1 MERGKGRLWFH
12 TASVGEFNT
21 AKPLLKRL
29 YKDHHITLTYF
40 SPRAK
45 RYLQSQEG
53 KGYFH
58 ELYRLPLDLPPFVK
72 SFEKRIKPSAIL
84 IMERELWP
92 FLLISTKAPKVWLNA
107 YTKGGLLERLLSKR
121 FSLILA
127 REERDAEKFRS
138 YGISEVFA
146 CGNLKFVLEEPPPV
160 EIKLET
166 SKLLVAGS
174 THPGEEEVIKRVY
187 ERLIKELKEVKLLI
201 APRHISRATEVLR
214 LFQNLGASLR
224 SKEEEGWNVLV
235 LDTLGEL
242 FSLYRYAKVSF
253 VGGTLVPVGGHNLL
267 EPAYF
272 GKPVLYGPYTHKVGE
287 LRAFLEK
294 IGLGFCVRDE
304 KELYKTVLRLFTE
317 EDTEKHTTLKEHGE
331 KVLECYLF
339 HLNAFL
345 EKVL

>member
-45 RYLQSQEG
+45 RYLQSQED

-58 ELYRLPLDLPPFVK
+58 ELYRLPLDFPPFVK
-72 SFEKRIKPSAIL
+72 SFEERIRPSAIL

-92 FLLISTKAPKVWLNA
+92 FLLLSTKAPKVWLNA

-146 CGNLKFVLEEPPPV
+146 CGNLKFVLEEPPLV

-187 ERLIKELKEVKLLI
+187 ERLVKELKEVKLLI

-304 KELYKTVLRLFTE
+304 EELYKTALELLGE
-317 EDTEKHTTLKEHGE
+317 EDTKKHTTLKEHAQ
-331 KVLECYLF
+331 KVLECYMF
-339 HLNAFL
+339 HLNSFL
-345 EKVL
+345 GKVV

>member
-29 YKDHHITLTYF
+29 YMDYHITLTYF

-45 RYLQSQEG
+45 KYLQSQEG

-58 ELYRLPLDLPPFVK
+58 ELYRLPLDFPPFVK
-72 SFEKRIKPSAIL
+72 SFEKSIKPSAIL

-92 FLLISTKAPKVWLNA
+92 FLLLSTTAPKVWLNA
-107 YTKGGLLERLLSKR
+107 YAKGGLLEKLLSKR
-121 FSLILA
+121 FSLILV
-127 REERDAEKFRS
+127 REERDAGKFRS
-138 YGISEVFA
+138 YGISDVFA

-160 EIKLET
+160 ELRSET

-187 ERLIKELKEVKLLI
+187 ERLLKELKEVKLLI
-201 APRHISRATEVLR
+201 APRHISRAMEVLR
-214 LFQNLGASLR
+214 LFQDLGASLR

-287 LRAFLEK
+287 LMAFLEEM
-294 IGLGFCVRDE
+294 GLGFCVRNE
-304 KELYKTVLRLFTE
+304 EELYKTILKLLTE
-317 EDTEKHTTLKEHGE
+317 EHTEKHNALKEHAHR
-331 KVLECYLF
+331 VLECYLF
-339 HLNAFL
+339 HINSFL

>member
-1 MERGKGRLWFH
+1 MERGTGRLWFH

-21 AKPLLKRL
+21 ATPLLKRL

-45 RYLQSQEG
+45 RYLQSQED

-58 ELYRLPLDLPPFVK
+58 ELYRLPLDFPPFVK
-72 SFEKRIKPSAIL
+72 SFEERIRPSAIL

-92 FLLISTKAPKVWLNA
+92 FLLLSTKAPKVWLNA

-187 ERLIKELKEVKLLI
+187 ERLVKELKEVKLLI

-304 KELYKTVLRLFTE
+304 EELYKTALELLGE
-317 EDTEKHTTLKEHGE
+317 EDTKKHTTLKEHAQ
-331 KVLECYLF
+331 KVLECYMF
-339 HLNAFL
+339 HLNSFL
-345 EKVL
+345 GKVV

>member
-45 RYLQSQEG
+45 RYLQSQED

-58 ELYRLPLDLPPFVK
+58 ELYRLPLDFPPFVK
-72 SFEKRIKPSAIL
+72 SFEERIRPSAIL

-92 FLLISTKAPKVWLNA
+92 FLLLSTKAPKVWLNA

-187 ERLIKELKEVKLLI
+187 ERLVKELKEVKLLI

-235 LDTLGEL
+235 LDTLGEI

-304 KELYKTVLRLFTE
+304 EELYKTALELLGE
-317 EDTEKHTTLKEHGE
+317 EDTKKHTTLKEHAQ
-331 KVLECYLF
+331 KVLECYMF
-339 HLNAFL
+339 HLNSFL
-345 EKVL
+345 GKVV

>member
-21 AKPLLKRL
+21 ARPLLKRL
-29 YKDHHITLTYF
+29 YRDYHITLTYF

-45 RYLQSQEG
+45 RYLQTQID

-58 ELYRLPLDLPPFVK
+58 ELYRLPPDLPFVVRR
-72 SFEKRIKPSAIL
+72 FENKIKADAIL

-92 FLLISTKAPKVWLNA
+92 FLLLSTKVPKVWLNTYA
-107 YTKGGLLERLLSKR
+107 KGGLLERLLSNR

-127 REERDAEKFRS
+127 REEKDAEKFRS
-138 YGISEVFA
+138 YGLSQVFV
-146 CGNLKFVLEEPPPV
+146 CGNLKFVLEEPPSV
-160 EIKLET
+160 ELKLR
-166 SKLLVAGS
+166 SSRLFVAGS

-214 LFQNLGASLR
+214 LFQDLGACLR

-304 KELYKTVLRLFTE
+304 KELYKTVLRLFTK

>member
-45 RYLQSQEG
+45 RYLQSQED

-58 ELYRLPLDLPPFVK
+58 ELYRLPLDFPPFVK
-72 SFEKRIKPSAIL
+72 SFEERIRPSAIL

-92 FLLISTKAPKVWLNA
+92 FLLLSTKAPKVWLNA

-187 ERLIKELKEVKLLI
+187 ERLVKELKEVKLLI

-304 KELYKTVLRLFTE
+304 EELYKTALELLGE
-317 EDTEKHTTLKEHGE
+317 EDTKKHTTLKEHAQ
-331 KVLECYLF
+331 KVLECYMF
-339 HLNAFL
+339 HLNSFL
-345 EKVL
+345 GKVV